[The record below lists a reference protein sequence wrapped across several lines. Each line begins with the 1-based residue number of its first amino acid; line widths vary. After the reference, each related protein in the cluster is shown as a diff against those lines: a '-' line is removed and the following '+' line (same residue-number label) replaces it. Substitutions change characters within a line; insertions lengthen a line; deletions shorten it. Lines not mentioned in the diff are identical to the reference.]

1 MKTLITGAYGFLGK
15 YVLNEI
21 ALRNAEAKSVAP
33 DCAPLYEYKTLGL
46 NAGNNIVA
54 DLIKKIPTG
63 LPEAELVI
71 HLAGSCRQEN
81 AGNINV
87 ATTQHLLTALDATP
101 PRQLVYISSTEVYG
115 REEGTDLTEGT
126 ITDPQSRLGKA
137 KLLAE
142 ETIEKWCVDK
152 GVTLTIL
159 RCPEIVGTGMMGNLR
174 SMVNSIYR
182 GTYHHIDDETQRLS
196 IVHAVDVARAILD
209 LAPKGG
215 IYNMTDGV
223 NPSRR
228 ELADALAYRLNDK
241 RIYTIRHK
249 RARITA
255 KIFDFIPFA
264 SFGSDELAERY
275 RSLTFSADKVIAAL
289 GWQPNSVTHYL
300 RNHVYDEN
308 SL

>member
-21 ALRNAEAKSVAP
+21 DRRNAEAKSADP
-33 DCAPLYEYKTLGL
+33 EAEPLYEYTTIGL
-46 NAGNNIVA
+46 NGHNTVIA
-54 DLIKKIPTG
+54 DLVTDVPAD
-63 LPEAELVI
+63 LPEAGLVI

-81 AGNINV
+81 AGNLNV
-87 ATTQHLLTALDATP
+87 ATTQHLLAALDAAP
-101 PRQLVYISSTEVYG
+101 PRQLVYVSSTEVYG

-126 ITDPQSRLGKA
+126 IVDPLTRLGKA

-142 ETIEKWCVDK
+142 EALKKWCADK

-159 RCPEIVGTGMMGNLR
+159 RCPDIVGTGMGGRLR

-196 IVHAVDVARAILD
+196 VVHAVDVAKAIVD
-209 LAPKGG
+209 LAPVGG
-215 IYNMTDGV
+215 IYNFTDGV

-241 RIYTIRHK
+241 RIYTIRPK
-249 RARITA
+249 RARVTA
-255 KIFDFIPFA
+255 RILDFVPFA
-264 SFGSDELAERY
+264 AFGSAQLAERY
-275 RSLTFSADKVIAAL
+275 RSLTFSADKAISAL